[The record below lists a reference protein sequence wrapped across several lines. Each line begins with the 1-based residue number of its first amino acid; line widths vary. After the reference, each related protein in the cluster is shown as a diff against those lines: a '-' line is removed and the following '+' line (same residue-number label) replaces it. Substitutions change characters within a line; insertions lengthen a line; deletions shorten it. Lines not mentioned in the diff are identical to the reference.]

1 MSTTKEKIAVMQG
14 SCDGKDVQFKRR
26 VDDSCWFDCVLSQPN
41 WDWDTYDYRLKPEPC
56 KLWVINYEGI
66 PTDRVSGWK
75 TKEAAE
81 NHLNQ
86 YLCRDSKLYQIK
98 EFREVLQ

>member
-41 WDWDTYDYRLKPEPC
+41 WDWDTYDYRLKPEPF
-56 KLWVINYEGI
+56 KLWVIDFEGN
-66 PTDRVSGWK
+66 TNKLLCGWR

-81 NHLNQ
+81 DHLN
-86 YLCRDSKLYQIK
+86 LHLHRDSKDYQIK
-98 EFREVLQ
+98 EFQEVLS